1 MLNLK
6 TLKKSWYWAGWNGAF
21 TLPLF
26 SGHADLPSPDALMLG
41 SLLDDEH
48 WHSVLIELL
57 STDVNFT
64 VDTHTHHFRA
74 KGESSYVDLDYKVWN
89 DLLSITDFII
99 WLQRN
104 LLEKILLRWKVPF
117 PNNSELW

>member
-1 MLNLK
+1 
-6 TLKKSWYWAGWNGAF
+6 
-21 TLPLF
+21 
-26 SGHADLPSPDALMLG
+26 MLG

-57 STDVNFT
+57 NTDVNFT

-74 KGESSYVDLDYKVWN
+74 KGGSNYVDLDYKVWN

-117 PNNSELW
+117 PNNSEFS